1 MLKRI
6 MNLTDDECM
15 IIIIGVAIFAYGYLF
30 GYLATM

>member
-15 IIIIGVAIFAYGYLF
+15 IIMICIAIFAYGF
-30 GYLATM
+30 IAGYLVTM